1 MSFRLRRLF
10 RVTCW
15 LLILVTCCNIRGS
28 AQNAPTTNASATS
41 QATNLVGVVG
51 GGMLSREEVKALT
64 FGLDQ
69 IAILR
74 DHNPLGIPLWQYVAS
89 ALYFAIAFLVAKL
102 LDFIT
107 RAYLRQWAEKTR
119 TKFDDVLITLLD
131 GPVKMIAFVI
141 LIHIGLQMLD
151 WPPSVQI
158 YIHKGLI
165 LMVGFSLTYLVVR
178 FLDVLINQWKQR
190 VATEMDKVFQ
200 DQFFPLIRKT
210 TILFVVIIAVLIT
223 LQAMGAPVGT
233 LIGSLGVG
241 SLALALA
248 AQDTV
253 ANLFGAVA
261 VFLDKPFHVGDQI
274 KVEAVEGVV
283 EAIGLRSTRVRHPDG
298 QLITVP
304 NKTMGNA
311 VITNISKRPNIK
323 TTMNIGIT
331 YDTSTEKL
339 KEALTILDTVYRQHP
354 LTHDLVISFN
364 QFADSSLNV
373 QVTHWFNS
381 TDPKMHLAG
390 MQELNLEIKRR
401 FDAAGINF
409 AFPTRTVLVKQDSEW
424 KVDSGSRNG

>member
-1 MSFRLRRLF
+1 MSFRFPGLF
-10 RVTCW
+10 QASCW
-15 LLILVTCCNIRGS
+15 LLILIVCCNFRCG
-28 AQNAPTTNASATS
+28 AQNVPATNAPTSDP
-41 QATNLVGVVG
+41 ATNLGGAAVGL
-51 GGMLSREEVKALT
+51 LSRDEVKALT

-69 IAILR
+69 IAFLR
-74 DHNPLGIPLWQYVAS
+74 EHAPLGIPLWQYMAS

-102 LDFIT
+102 LNFVT
-107 RAYLRQWAEKTR
+107 RVYLRQWAEKTR

-131 GPVKMIAFVI
+131 GPVKVIAFVI
-141 LIHIGLQMLD
+141 LVHIGLQMLD
-151 WPPSVQI
+151 WPPAVQV

-165 LMVGFSLTYLVVR
+165 LMVGFSLTYLIVR
-178 FLDVLINQWKQR
+178 FLDILINQWKRR

-210 TILFVVIIAVLIT
+210 AIIFVVVIAVLIT

-283 EAIGLRSTRVRHPDG
+283 ESIGLRSTRVRHPDG

-331 YDTSTEKL
+331 YDTPTEKV
-339 KEALTILDTVYRQHP
+339 KQALTILDEVYRRHP
-354 LTHDLVISFN
+354 MTHDLVISFN

-373 QVTHWFNS
+373 QVTHWFKS
-381 TDPKMHLAG
+381 TDPKEHLAG
-390 MQELNLEIKRR
+390 MQELNLEIKKR

-409 AFPTRTVLVKQDSEW
+409 AFPTRTLLVKQDSEW
-424 KVDSGSRNG
+424 KIASGSKNS